1 MIAHAL
7 VNIAHAIDT
16 RLDESWD
23 MIDKL
28 ERQIM
33 ALKRNMQSQV
43 NSRVLA
49 RQMQITETMEIFNE
63 CVQAVHA
70 EVAAR
75 KQGKRSQYTQ
85 SPLMQA
91 TPMHVQLMR

>member
-28 ERQIM
+28 EKQIM
-33 ALKRNMQSQV
+33 KLKHNMQSQV
-43 NSRVLA
+43 NSRVMA
-49 RQMQITETMEIFNE
+49 R
-63 CVQAVHA
+63 
-70 EVAAR
+70 
-75 KQGKRSQYTQ
+75 
-85 SPLMQA
+85 
-91 TPMHVQLMR
+91 